1 MNLFR
6 SEEHAKAW
14 ETSHPD
20 LQGQLLTLEQAL
32 AWVTFVGKDRP
43 NFDYIHP
50 RATGT
55 LGPFLKS
62 LGLTGDWW
70 KPK

>member
-6 SEEHAKAW
+6 SEEHATAW
-14 ETSHPD
+14 ETSHPG

-32 AWVTFVGKDRP
+32 AWVTFIGKDRP
-43 NFDYIHP
+43 NFDYVQP

-62 LGLTGDWW
+62 IGLTGDWW

>member
-6 SEEHAKAW
+6 SEEHARVW
-14 ETSHPD
+14 ETGHSSAH
-20 LQGQLLTLEQAL
+20 GEVLTLAQAL
-32 AWVTFVGKDRP
+32 AWVTFIGKDRP
-43 NFDYIHP
+43 NLGYTHP

-62 LGLTGDWW
+62 IGLTGDFWR
-70 KPK
+70 PK